1 VSDLRALDVGDPH
14 PFVGGRIKVDVVDPD
29 SELLDEAE
37 HPGQDGPPRQG
48 RPQRDDDVHVRPT
61 IDQALFE
68 LALADDLDHDSAR
81 KAGKPVLRHLRPSVV
96 LGEPLLS
103 GKHLQCPV
111 VELVSRGGHGDTG
124 TIAGQIG
131 AR

>member
-37 HPGQDGPPRQG
+37 
-48 RPQRDDDVHVRPT
+48 V
-61 IDQALFE
+61 
-68 LALADDLDHDSAR
+68 
-81 KAGKPVLRHLRPSVV
+81 RPSVV
-96 LGEPLLS
+96 LGEPLLA
-103 GKHLQCPV
+103 GKHPQCPV
-111 VELVSRGGHGDTG
+111 VELASRGGHGDTG